1 MITVTLCCVIV
12 FIVPINTLPNFV
24 FLVTDDQ
31 DLTLRSVG
39 YMQKTIEQ
47 VADQGMNFT
56 NFYVNI
62 PICCPSRSTILSGL
76 YPHNSGVVN
85 NSISGG
91 CSSPAWQENHE
102 VSSIAATLKSAKG
115 YKTFYAGKYLNQYG
129 EKDAGG
135 VEHVP
140 KGYDWWLGLKGNSRY
155 YNYTLSVNGTG
166 HFFQSDYLTD
176 QITYYALNF
185 LNEKSVAEGSFFMML
200 APPACHAPFTPAPRH
215 EELYPDL
222 LTVRDPAFNAT
233 PVDKHWLVQMPPT
246 SLPEDVTNLDEIYR
260 NRIRT
265 LLSVDDMVGA
275 VVEKLE
281 ELKILNNTY
290 VIVMSDNG
298 FHIGQFTQPWDKREP
313 YESDTHVPF
322 MIRGPNIAPN
332 VSSDFPV
339 TTVDILPTI
348 LDLAGITEHNG
359 DGHSFKEELFKTGRS
374 SYDRNLLVEYWGEG
388 DASTNDPACPWGT
401 DDTISECVSG
411 SWCKCQD
418 SRNNTYS
425 CLLAISNDDKFKFCE
440 FEGGFTEAYNLT
452 VDPYELNNLK
462 LDQNQTDK
470 YLTIL
475 NEMKQCKGQTC

>member
-1 MITVTLCCVIV
+1 
-12 FIVPINTLPNFV
+12 
-24 FLVTDDQ
+24 
-31 DLTLRSVG
+31 
-39 YMQKTIEQ
+39 
-47 VADQGMNFT
+47 
-56 NFYVNI
+56 
-62 PICCPSRSTILSGL
+62 
-76 YPHNSGVVN
+76 
-85 NSISGG
+85 
-91 CSSPAWQENHE
+91 
-102 VSSIAATLKSAKG
+102 
-115 YKTFYAGKYLNQYG
+115 
-129 EKDAGG
+129 

-298 FHIGQFTQPWDKREP
+298 FHIGKERPIWGPLVLKKSFRSVYTTLGQAGALRERHSRPFHDQGAQHRPQRFVRLSCHDCGHFT
-313 YESDTHVPF
+313 H
-322 MIRGPNIAPN
+322 
-332 VSSDFPV
+332 
-339 TTVDILPTI
+339 
-348 LDLAGITEHNG
+348 
-359 DGHSFKEELFKTGRS
+359 
-374 SYDRNLLVEYWGEG
+374 
-388 DASTNDPACPWGT
+388 
-401 DDTISECVSG
+401 
-411 SWCKCQD
+411 D
-418 SRNNTYS
+418 SRPCRYYRTQWRRTFLQGRIIQDWS
-425 CLLAISNDDKFKFCE
+425 F
-440 FEGGFTEAYNLT
+440 
-452 VDPYELNNLK
+452 VV
-462 LDQNQTDK
+462 
-470 YLTIL
+470 
-475 NEMKQCKGQTC
+475 